1 MQFFSYGGYGDRA
14 LKDLHYSQAARL
26 PDGRIELSGQG
37 GWDPATGKCKET
49 IEEQV
54 SQAFANIE
62 LALQTAG
69 SSWSDVSLE
78 SLLYWNDLLNPM
90 CDIGL

>member
-1 MQFFSYGGYGDRA
+1 MQFFSYGGYGDKA
-14 LKDLHYSQAARL
+14 LKDFHYSQAARL

-37 GWDPATGKCKET
+37 GWDPETGKCKET
-49 IEEQV
+49 LEEQV

-69 SSWSDVSLE
+69 SSWKDVRLRELWHSYCTG
-78 SLLYWNDLLNPM
+78 S
-90 CDIGL
+90 